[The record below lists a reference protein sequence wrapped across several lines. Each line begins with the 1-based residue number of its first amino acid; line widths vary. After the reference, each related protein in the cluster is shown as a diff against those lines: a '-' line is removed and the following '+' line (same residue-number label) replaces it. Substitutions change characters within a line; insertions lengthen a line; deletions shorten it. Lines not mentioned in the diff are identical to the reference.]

1 MMLTRT
7 RTRPVPKIATRP
19 DPTRPAGIPVARTRS
34 LPVELP
40 LLGRP
45 SGLPPGPDH
54 YIVLVLM
61 NLFSVVENMCCMH
74 HHHNINVPR

>member
-19 DPTRPAGIPVARTRS
+19 DPTGWYIRTRN

-40 LLGRP
+40 LLGII
-45 SGLPPGPDH
+45 GLVAFLPARTITLH
-54 YIVLVLM
+54 
-61 NLFSVVENMCCMH
+61 
-74 HHHNINVPR
+74 